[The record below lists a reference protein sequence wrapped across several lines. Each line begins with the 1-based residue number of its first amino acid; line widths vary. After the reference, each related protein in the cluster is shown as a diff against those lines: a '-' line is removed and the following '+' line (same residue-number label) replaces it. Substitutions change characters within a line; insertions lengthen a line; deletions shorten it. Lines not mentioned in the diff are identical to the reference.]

1 MVSPERISFAINPA
15 VSTITTVVNIRDQY
29 NEVDCRLIAKEV
41 LLYSFL
47 IHGLNYF
54 DYYIMND
61 SSIIL
66 TTDGD
71 YVT

>member
-54 DYYIMND
+54 DY
-61 SSIIL
+61 
-66 TTDGD
+66 
-71 YVT
+71 